1 MGVAREW
8 FRLPWNRAGRVGL
21 ELTDPYLMSK
31 KMSLI
36 ADSGFKPIYD
46 DRLRGMRFQM
56 VSNDAAA
63 PQPVRVVVTVHA
75 LADLLHAKVDDS
87 CTAAEAFERLR
98 AAIEAAAT
106 VKFDR
111 IGPAIQPY
119 EGVPTFLLMTG
130 DPIEVA

>member
-1 MGVAREW
+1 
-8 FRLPWNRAGRVGL
+8 
-21 ELTDPYLMSK
+21 
-31 KMSLI
+31 MSLI

-46 DRLRGMRFQM
+46 DRLRGMSFQM

-63 PQPVRVVVTVHA
+63 PRPVRVIVTVQA
-75 LADLLHAKVDDS
+75 LADLLRAKVDEPS
-87 CTAAEAFERLR
+87 TAAEAFEHLR

-119 EGVPTFLLMTG
+119 QGMPTFLLMTG
-130 DPIEVA
+130 DPIQGP